1 MEETKYN
8 PKIHKRRSIRL
19 SSFDYSSADDY
30 FVTICTKNKE
40 CIFGEVKERKIE
52 LNRFGYII
60 KRNVDN
66 IPQQYKNIRINSFIV
81 MPNHVHLIVR
91 ILQNVG
97 VGAQFIAPIAPR
109 VFAQRGAMNCA
120 PAPIAPRVFAQRGA
134 MNCAPTLGM
143 IIRAFKARCTHGI
156 RSFAPNVDV
165 WQRYG
170 GRDRRTNATITNASS
185 VRIGNGSTKLNI
197 LKTIRRNG

>member
-1 MEETKYN
+1 MEEAKYN
-8 PKIHKRRSIRL
+8 LKIHHRHARSRPPCHRRSIRL
-19 SSFDYSSADDY
+19 PAFDYSSPDDY
-30 FVTICTKNKE
+30 FVTICTKNRE

-60 KRNVDN
+60 KRNIDN

-91 ILQNVG
+91 IMQNVG

-109 VFAQRGAMNCA
+109 VFAKRGA
-120 PAPIAPRVFAQRGA
+120 I
-134 MNCAPTLGM
+134 NCAPTLGM
-143 IIRAFKARCTHGI
+143 VIRAFKARCTHGI

-165 WQRYG
+165 WQRNYYE
-170 GRDRRTNATITNASS
+170 RVIRSDREWFDKIEYIKNNPRKWT
-185 VRIGNGSTKLNI
+185 
-197 LKTIRRNG
+197 RRHVNHFDAML

>member
-81 MPNHVHLIVR
+81 MSNHVHLIVR

-97 VGAQFIAPIAPR
+97 VGAQFIAPILQN
-109 VFAQRGAMNCA
+109 VGVAQFI
-120 PAPIAPRVFAQRGA
+120 APIAPRVFAQRGA